1 MSVAGLRTAARET
14 VSGLPREFWWLWLST
29 LVNRLGAF
37 VATFMALYLT
47 LDRGYS
53 ASYAGLVAALHGLGG
68 VISSLGA
75 GVMTDRLGRRP
86 TMLIAQLSTAVSV
99 AVLGFMVH
107 PFAIAGVAFLV
118 GMASNASRPAVQ
130 AMMADIVP
138 PKDRVRA
145 FSLNYW
151 AINLGFAVS
160 SAAAGFIAEYS
171 YLAGFIG
178 EALMTLVC
186 AVLVFVKVPE
196 SRPAQTPVKTADGK
210 RAKDEVRLITVLRDG
225 RFMGVVGLSF
235 LVSLI
240 FQQGYVG
247 LPVAMGADGL
257 SSSDFGTAIAVNG
270 VLIVALQIPVTR
282 FIQHRDPRRLLIISS
297 VLAGYG
303 FGLTAFA
310 GSVAVYALTVCVWT
324 LAEIVNAPTQ
334 TGLVVQLS
342 PAQGRGRYQGVY
354 TMSWSVAALVAP
366 LMSGFVID
374 HYGAAWL
381 WGACAVIGTV
391 AALGYWLLMRN
402 LPREETPGEENVPE
416 PAPVPA
422 QARPD
427 QAEPDPAAAVD
438 ESDSVVKASS
448 AAYALGL
455 VRGGRLAVEP
465 MLNMA
470 RDTRRDGEIR
480 QGELDLPRRGTGRG
494 DTLAVSA
501 RVAPLG
507 SRLVLLLVEDL
518 TEARRIE
525 AVRRDFVAN
534 VSHELK
540 TPTGALS
547 LLPRRS
553 WTPPTT
559 RRRSSGS
566 PDGCRSRRPG

>member
-29 LVNRLGAF
+29 LVNRLGGF

-86 TMLIAQLSTAVSV
+86 TMLIAQLSMAVSV
-99 AVLGFMVH
+99 AVLGFMEH
-107 PFAIAGVAFLV
+107 PGAIAAVAFFV

-160 SAAAGFIAEYS
+160 SAGAGFIAEYS
-171 YLAGFIG
+171 YLAGFLG
-178 EALMTLVC
+178 EALMVLAC
-186 AVLVFVKVPE
+186 AVVVFLKVPE
-196 SRPAQTPVKTADGK
+196 SRPAQAAPAKTAGGK
-210 RAKDEVRLITVLRDG
+210 RAKDEVRISTVLRDG

-297 VLAGYG
+297 LLAGYG

-342 PAQGRGRYQGVY
+342 PAQGRGRYQGMY

-391 AALGYWLLMRN
+391 AGLGYWLLMRN
-402 LPREETPGEENVPE
+402 LPREEILAEETVPE

-427 QAEPDPAAAVD
+427 QAEPDPAPAIERAGRT
-438 ESDSVVKASS
+438 S
-448 AAYALGL
+448 A
-455 VRGGRLAVEP
+455 P
-465 MLNMA
+465 
-470 RDTRRDGEIR
+470 
-480 QGELDLPRRGTGRG
+480 
-494 DTLAVSA
+494 
-501 RVAPLG
+501 
-507 SRLVLLLVEDL
+507 
-518 TEARRIE
+518 
-525 AVRRDFVAN
+525 
-534 VSHELK
+534 
-540 TPTGALS
+540 
-547 LLPRRS
+547 
-553 WTPPTT
+553 
-559 RRRSSGS
+559 
-566 PDGCRSRRPG
+566 